1 MCRAPQGEGEG
12 AQDSHSFAHCVCF
25 LHMENF
31 FVVVVTAKAAYG
43 LISANLFLF
52 VETDKVIRVSF
63 ACLLIKL
70 RYFCLFQLTSRVTE
84 LVGMSFFRDML
95 LGVWEE
101 GIHGFSDGMV
111 ASLDW
116 HDTSC

>member
-1 MCRAPQGEGEG
+1 
-12 AQDSHSFAHCVCF
+12 
-25 LHMENF
+25 MENF

-70 RYFCLFQLTSRVTE
+70 RYFCLFQFTSWVQSKWACHSI
-84 LVGMSFFRDML
+84 VICF
-95 LGVWEE
+95 GVFWEE

-111 ASLDW
+111 TSLEW
-116 HDTSC
+116 HDTSCQVYDFVRFAV

>member
-12 AQDSHSFAHCVCF
+12 AQGPHSFAHCVCF

-95 LGVWEE
+95 LGDVLEE
-101 GIHGFSDGMV
+101 GIHGFSGG
-111 ASLDW
+111 L
-116 HDTSC
+116 

>member
-1 MCRAPQGEGEG
+1 M
-12 AQDSHSFAHCVCF
+12 
-25 LHMENF
+25 
-31 FVVVVTAKAAYG
+31 
-43 LISANLFLF
+43 
-52 VETDKVIRVSF
+52 IRVSF

-111 ASLDW
+111 TSLEW
-116 HDTSC
+116 HDTSCQVYDFVRFAVWIVKCHYVIKKQVYIAE